1 MDLDLENMEVIGV
14 EDVSDGNK
22 EFGGMEEVIKDEVI
36 DMDGLLMVIEPVN
49 EDERVEDFTLL
60 AGNCVKEDVS
70 KLETKVEDSEELTKV
85 DDASVF
91 VWEVSKL
98 VSAICVESREFEE
111 DDDTSPEEISEDDE
125 EWKEEDEMGRML
137 GVVDEVNKSVV
148 DENGTDWDGEFVD
161 VSDSNWDEAGAV
173 LTTSSDVEAC
183 VCELSPTDW
192 VVEDEGIGLV
202 SGFWDGMGL
211 GLGSD
216 VWSEELTVEDSEE
229 GDVEVS
235 CEESKG

>member
-91 VWEVSKL
+91 V
-98 VSAICVESREFEE
+98 
-111 DDDTSPEEISEDDE
+111 
-125 EWKEEDEMGRML
+125 
-137 GVVDEVNKSVV
+137 
-148 DENGTDWDGEFVD
+148 
-161 VSDSNWDEAGAV
+161 
-173 LTTSSDVEAC
+173 
-183 VCELSPTDW
+183 
-192 VVEDEGIGLV
+192 
-202 SGFWDGMGL
+202 
-211 GLGSD
+211 
-216 VWSEELTVEDSEE
+216 
-229 GDVEVS
+229 
-235 CEESKG
+235 